1 MPPDRLVRP
10 ASSPGVPTQAA
21 AHPEVRVKPRLRG
34 VFHQYAFFASL
45 ASGTLLVLLAATT
58 RALVAAAVYA
68 ASVSAL
74 FGVSALYHRVT
85 WTTSARRRMRRLDHA
100 MIFLLIAGTY
110 TPVGLLVLHGTLGAV
125 VLAVVWGGALVGIV
139 LQLTWTTAPRWLGGT
154 VYLALGWVAVAAMPQ
169 LFARLGVAGGLLVV
183 VGGLVYSAGR
193 PCMPCAA
200 PTRYRPSSA
209 TTRSSTFWSSPGS
222 PPTSWPSACSR
233 CPPAER
239 AGLRALWLS
248 SSAASDT
255 SAWELD
261 RTCVDTHRGTLA
273 AAAPSLVGG
282 VLAQTAVRADAAGH
296 QALLSFADAHVAG
309 RPGHR
314 RTVARWRGAVQGG
327 VRLTHRSA
335 CPA

>member
-21 AHPEVRVKPRLRG
+21 AHPEVQVKPRLRG

-139 LQLTWTTAPRWLGGT
+139 LQLAWTTAPRWLGGT

-183 VGGLVYSAGR
+183 VGGLVYSAGAAVYALRR
-193 PCMPCAA
+193 PDPVPAVFGYHEVFHLLVIAGVAA
-200 PTRYRPSSA
+200 HFLAISLFALPT
-209 TTRSSTFWSSPGS
+209 G
-222 PPTSWPSACSR
+222 
-233 CPPAER
+233 
-239 AGLRALWLS
+239 
-248 SSAASDT
+248 
-255 SAWELD
+255 
-261 RTCVDTHRGTLA
+261 
-273 AAAPSLVGG
+273 
-282 VLAQTAVRADAAGH
+282 
-296 QALLSFADAHVAG
+296 
-309 RPGHR
+309 
-314 RTVARWRGAVQGG
+314 
-327 VRLTHRSA
+327 
-335 CPA
+335 